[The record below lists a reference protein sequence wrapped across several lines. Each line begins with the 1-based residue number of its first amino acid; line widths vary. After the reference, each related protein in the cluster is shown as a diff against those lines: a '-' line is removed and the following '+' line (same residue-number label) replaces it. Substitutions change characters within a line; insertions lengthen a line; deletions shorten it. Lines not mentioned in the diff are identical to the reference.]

1 MGKIKTV
8 YKNLP
13 LKRTLT
19 ITIVVSLFIAFS
31 GSMTI
36 LLATRPSYYALAAE
50 NPENPALHW
59 HDFFAISTVGIYVC
73 IVIIA
78 GSYIFYKLKLSDPL
92 KVLTEGIEQIAV
104 DNLDFSVQYD
114 AEDELGALCRSFER
128 MKNELQ
134 NNYKRVW
141 RMTEERRKLGAA
153 FAHDL
158 RTPLTVLQGYTDFL
172 EEYIPFP
179 EKEDTKLLETNHM
192 MAYYIKRLEDY
203 VEVMNKIQKLEDTP
217 VKMQTVP
224 IGSFVK
230 MLDDNI
236 KLTAKEYGKDIS
248 VINEANLQEVK
259 GDISLIFRVLE
270 NVMRNACRYSENKV
284 LVRLY
289 EQNHLLSFEMID
301 DGAGF
306 SQEALEQ
313 ALNPFYTSGQSESP
327 HFGLGLNICKILCE
341 KHGGSISISNTPNS
355 GARVQFSFLLEK

>member
-1 MGKIKTV
+1 MEKLKTD

-13 LKRTLT
+13 LKKALT
-19 ITIVVSLFIAFS
+19 ITIVGSLFIAFL
-31 GSMTI
+31 GVMTI

-59 HDFFAISTVGIYVC
+59 HDFFAISAVSIYAG
-73 IVIIA
+73 IVIVA
-78 GSYIFYKLKLSDPL
+78 GSYIFYRFKLSAPL
-92 KVLTEGIEQIAV
+92 KALTDGMEQIAV
-104 DNLDFSVQYD
+104 ENLDFSVQYD
-114 AEDELGALCRSFER
+114 AEDELGMLCRSFER
-128 MKNELQ
+128 MKDELR
-134 NNYKRVW
+134 NNYKRIW

-172 EEYIPFP
+172 EEYILFP
-179 EKEDTKLLETNHM
+179 EKEDTKLLETNRM

-217 VKMQTVP
+217 VKIQTVP
-224 IGSFVK
+224 IVSFMK
-230 MLDDNI
+230 MLVDNI

-248 VINEANLQEVK
+248 ITNEANLQEVR

-270 NVMRNACRYSENKV
+270 NVMRNACRYSKNKV
-284 LVRLY
+284 FVRLY
-289 EQNHLLSFEMID
+289 EQNHYLSFEIID

-306 SQEALEQ
+306 SPEALEQ
-313 ALNPFYTSGQSESP
+313 ALNPFYTSEKSESSN
-327 HFGLGLNICKILCE
+327 FGIGLNVCKILCE
-341 KHGGSISISNTPNS
+341 KHGGSITISNTPDS